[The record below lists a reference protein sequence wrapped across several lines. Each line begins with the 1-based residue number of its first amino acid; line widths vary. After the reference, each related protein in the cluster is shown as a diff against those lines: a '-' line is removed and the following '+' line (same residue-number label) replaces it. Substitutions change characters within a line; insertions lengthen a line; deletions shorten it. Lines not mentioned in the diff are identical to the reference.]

1 MTPSRQIAGIH
12 HITAIAGDPQRN
24 LNFYTRVIGLR
35 LVKLTA
41 NFDDPHTY
49 HLHFGNETARRSA
62 VPHHG
67 VSIDRARLAVIL
79 VHGRGG
85 SPEDMLGL
93 VAELHPSDVADL
105 APAAAGGTWYP

>member
-1 MTPSRQIAGIH
+1 
-12 HITAIAGDPQRN
+12 
-24 LNFYTRVIGLR
+24 
-35 LVKLTA
+35 
-41 NFDDPHTY
+41 
-49 HLHFGNETARRSA
+49 
-62 VPHHG
+62 